1 MRIEEKPLPPALG
14 MGLWLV
20 DLEAPARA
28 HDDPSPGDGLDGAE
42 RERAARFHFERDA
55 YRYRASHSALRHLLA
70 QRTGVPAPALRFSA
84 GSHDK
89 PRLDLP
95 GAPAFNMSHS
105 GRWALIGIGGPGPI
119 GVDIEAPREM
129 DDLMPLA
136 ERNFTASECRELRG
150 VPEAGRLR
158 AFLRCWTRKEAC
170 LKAVGSGLSIEPGLF
185 EAGTTPERR
194 TTTLPVSGQACAV
207 TVLSVDVDS
216 EALAAV
222 AWVEPGSRH
231 LAF

>member
-14 MGLWLV
+14 MALWLV
-20 DLEAPARA
+20 DLEAPARV
-28 HDDPSPGDGLDGAE
+28 HDDPAPGDWLDEAE
-42 RERAARFHFERDA
+42 RARAARFHFERDA
-55 YRYRASHSALRHLLA
+55 HRYRASHTALRHLLA
-70 QRTGVPAPALRFSA
+70 RRTGVAAPALRFTA

-89 PRLDLP
+89 PRLELP

-105 GRWALIGIGGPGPI
+105 GRWALIGIGGPLPL

-129 DDLMPLA
+129 DDLMALA
-136 ERNFTASECRELRG
+136 ERNFTATECRELLAL
-150 VPEAGRLR
+150 PEAGRLR
-158 AFLRCWTRKEAC
+158 AFLRCWTRKEAV

>member
-1 MRIEEKPLPPALG
+1 MRMDQQAPLSAPGIE
-14 MGLWLV
+14 LWLV
-20 DLEAPARA
+20 DLQAPAREREAPA
-28 HDDPSPGDGLDGAE
+28 PGDWLDEAE
-42 RERAARFHFERDA
+42 RSRAARFHFERDA
-55 YRYRASHSALRHLLA
+55 HRYRASHTALRHLLA
-70 QRTGVPAPALRFSA
+70 QRTGVAPAALRFA
-84 GSHDK
+84 TGRHDK
-89 PRLDLP
+89 PQLDLP

-105 GRWALIGIGGPGPI
+105 GRWALIGIGGQAPI

-129 DDLMPLA
+129 DDLMALA
-136 ERNFTASECRELRG
+136 ERNFTASECRELRA

-207 TVLSVDVDS
+207 TVLSVEVDS

>member
-1 MRIEEKPLPPALG
+1 MRISEKPPIAAPG
-14 MGLWLV
+14 IELWLV
-20 DLEAPARA
+20 DLEAPAHERET
-28 HDDPSPGDGLDGAE
+28 PGPGEGLDATE

-55 YRYRASHSALRHLLA
+55 HRYRASHTALRHLLA
-70 QRTGVPAPALRFSA
+70 RRTGVAAPALRFVA

-105 GRWALIGIGGPGPI
+105 GRWALIGIGGQGPI

-129 DDLMPLA
+129 GELMGLA
-136 ERNFTASECRELRG
+136 ERNFTATECRELLAL
-150 VPEAGRLR
+150 PEAGRLR

-170 LKAVGSGLSIEPGLF
+170 LKAIGSGLSIEPGLF
-185 EAGTTPERR
+185 EAGTTPEPR
-194 TTTLPVSGQACAV
+194 TTTVPVSGQTCRV

>member
-1 MRIEEKPLPPALG
+1 MRF
-14 MGLWLV
+14 
-20 DLEAPARA
+20 
-28 HDDPSPGDGLDGAE
+28 
-42 RERAARFHFERDA
+42 AAGR
-55 YRYRASHSALRHLLA
+55 
-70 QRTGVPAPALRFSA
+70 
-84 GSHDK
+84 HDK
-89 PRLDLP
+89 PQLDLP

-105 GRWALIGIGGPGPI
+105 GRWALIGIGGQAPI

-129 DDLMPLA
+129 DDLMALA
-136 ERNFTASECRELRG
+136 ERNFTASECRELRA

-207 TVLSVDVDS
+207 TVLSVEVDS

>member
-1 MRIEEKPLPPALG
+1 MRIDQLAAIQAPGIE
-14 MGLWLV
+14 LWRV
-20 DLEAPARA
+20 DLLAEAAEHGAPA
-28 HDDPSPGDGLDGAE
+28 PGDFLDAAE

-55 YRYRASHSALRHLLA
+55 HRHRASHTALRQLLS
-70 QRTGVPAPALRFSA
+70 QRTGVAAHALRFA
-84 GSHDK
+84 TGSHDK

-95 GAPAFNMSHS
+95 QAPAFNMSHS
-105 GRWALIGIGGPGPI
+105 GRWALIGIGGAAPI
-119 GVDIEAPREM
+119 GVDIEVPREM
-129 DDLMPLA
+129 DDLMALA
-136 ERNFTASECRELRG
+136 ERNFTATECRELLAL
-150 VPEAGRLR
+150 PEAGRLR
-158 AFLRCWTRKEAC
+158 AFLRCWTRKEAV

-207 TVLSVDVDS
+207 TVLSVEVDS

-231 LAF
+231 LVF

>member
-1 MRIEEKPLPPALG
+1 MRIDQQAPIPAPG
-14 MGLWLV
+14 VDLWLV
-20 DLEAPARA
+20 DLEAPAREREA
-28 HDDPSPGDGLDGAE
+28 PAPGDWLDAAE
-42 RERAARFHFERDA
+42 HARAARFHFERDA
-55 YRYRASHSALRHLLA
+55 HRYRASHTALRHLLA
-70 QRTGVPAPALRFSA
+70 QRTGVAAPTLRFAA

-105 GRWALIGIGGPGPI
+105 GRWALIGIGGQLPL

-129 DDLMPLA
+129 DDLMALA
-136 ERNFTASECRELRG
+136 ERNFTATECRELLA
-150 VPEAGRLR
+150 VPQTGRLR
-158 AFLRCWTRKEAC
+158 AFLRCWTRKEAV

-194 TTTLPVSGQACAV
+194 TTTLPVSGQACEV
-207 TVLSVDVDS
+207 SVLSVDVDR

>member
-1 MRIEEKPLPPALG
+1 MRMDQQAPLSAPGIE
-14 MGLWLV
+14 LWLV
-20 DLEAPARA
+20 DLQAPAR
-28 HDDPSPGDGLDGAE
+28 E
-42 RERAARFHFERDA
+42 REIPAPCAWLDNAGRPRAARFHFERDA
-55 YRYRASHSALRHLLA
+55 HRYRASHTALRHLLA
-70 QRTGVPAPALRFSA
+70 QRTGVAPAALRFAA
-84 GSHDK
+84 GRHDK
-89 PRLDLP
+89 PQLDLP

-105 GRWALIGIGGPGPI
+105 GRWALIGIGGQAPI

-129 DDLMPLA
+129 DDLMALA
-136 ERNFTASECRELRG
+136 ERNFTASECRELRA

-207 TVLSVDVDS
+207 TVLSVEVDS

>member
-1 MRIEEKPLPPALG
+1 MRIDQLAAIQAPG
-14 MGLWLV
+14 IDLWLV
-20 DLEAPARA
+20 DLLAEAAEHGA
-28 HDDPSPGDGLDGAE
+28 AAPGDFLDAAE

-55 YRYRASHSALRHLLA
+55 HRHRASHTALRQLLS
-70 QRTGVPAPALRFSA
+70 QRTGVTADALPFA
-84 GSHDK
+84 TGSHDK

-95 GAPAFNMSHS
+95 QAPAFNMSHS
-105 GRWALIGIGGPGPI
+105 GRWALIGIGGHLPL

-129 DDLMPLA
+129 DDLMALA
-136 ERNFTASECRELRG
+136 ERNFTATECRELLA

-158 AFLRCWTRKEAC
+158 AFLRCWTRKEAV
-170 LKAVGSGLSIEPGLF
+170 LKAVGSGLSIEPRLF

-194 TTTLPVSGQACAV
+194 TTTLPVSGQACEV
-207 TVLSVDVDS
+207 SVLSLDVDR

>member
-1 MRIEEKPLPPALG
+1 MRINQQAPLAAPG
-14 MGLWLV
+14 IELWLV
-20 DLEAPARA
+20 DLEVPAREHEAPA
-28 HDDPSPGDGLDGAE
+28 PGDWLDEAE
-42 RERAARFHFERDA
+42 RARAARFHFERDA
-55 YRYRASHSALRHLLA
+55 HRYRASHTALRHLLA
-70 QRTGVPAPALRFSA
+70 QRTGVAAAGLRFGA
-84 GSHDK
+84 GRHDK

-105 GRWALIGIGGPGPI
+105 GRWALIGIGGQAPI

-129 DDLMPLA
+129 GELMALA
-136 ERNFTASECRELRG
+136 ERNFTTTECRELLAL
-150 VPEAGRLR
+150 PEAGRLR

-170 LKAVGSGLSIEPGLF
+170 LKAIGSGLSIEPGLF
-185 EAGTTPERR
+185 EAGTTPEQR
-194 TTTLPVSGQACAV
+194 TTTVPVSDQACQV
-207 TVLSVDVDS
+207 TVLSVDVDR

>member
-1 MRIEEKPLPPALG
+1 MDQQTPFSAPGIE
-14 MGLWLV
+14 LWLV
-20 DLEAPARA
+20 DLQAPAREREAPA
-28 HDDPSPGDGLDGAE
+28 PGDWLDEAE
-42 RERAARFHFERDA
+42 RSRAARFHFERDA
-55 YRYRASHSALRHLLA
+55 HRYRASHTALRHLLA
-70 QRTGVPAPALRFSA
+70 QRTGVAPAALRFAA
-84 GSHDK
+84 GRHDK
-89 PRLDLP
+89 PQLDLP

-105 GRWALIGIGGPGPI
+105 GRWALIGIGGQAPI

-129 DDLMPLA
+129 DDLMALA
-136 ERNFTASECRELRG
+136 ERNFTASECAELLAL
-150 VPEAGRLR
+150 PEAGRLR

-194 TTTLPVSGQACAV
+194 TTTLPVSGQACEV
-207 TVLSVDVDS
+207 TVVSVDVDC

>member
-1 MRIEEKPLPPALG
+1 MRMDQQAPLSAPGIE
-14 MGLWLV
+14 LWLV
-20 DLEAPARA
+20 DLQAPAREREAPA
-28 HDDPSPGDGLDGAE
+28 PGDWLDEAE
-42 RERAARFHFERDA
+42 RSRAARFHFERDA
-55 YRYRASHSALRHLLA
+55 HRYRASHTALRHLLA
-70 QRTGVPAPALRFSA
+70 QRTGVAPAALRFAA
-84 GSHDK
+84 GRHDK
-89 PRLDLP
+89 PQLDLP

-105 GRWALIGIGGPGPI
+105 GRWALIGIGGQAPI

-129 DDLMPLA
+129 DDLMALA
-136 ERNFTASECRELRG
+136 ERNFTASECRELRA

-207 TVLSVDVDS
+207 TVLSVEVDS

>member
-1 MRIEEKPLPPALG
+1 MRMDQQAPFSAPGIE
-14 MGLWLV
+14 LWLV
-20 DLEAPARA
+20 DLQAPAREREAPA
-28 HDDPSPGDGLDGAE
+28 PGDWLDEAE
-42 RERAARFHFERDA
+42 RSRAARFHFERDA
-55 YRYRASHSALRHLLA
+55 HRYRASHTALRHLLA
-70 QRTGVPAPALRFSA
+70 QRTGVAPAALRFAA
-84 GSHDK
+84 GRHDK
-89 PRLDLP
+89 PQLDLP

-105 GRWALIGIGGPGPI
+105 GRWALIGIGGQAPI

-129 DDLMPLA
+129 DDLMALA
-136 ERNFTASECRELRG
+136 ERNFTASECAELLAL
-150 VPEAGRLR
+150 PEAGRLR

-194 TTTLPVSGQACAV
+194 TTTLPVSGQACEV
-207 TVLSVDVDS
+207 TVVSVDVDC

>member
-1 MRIEEKPLPPALG
+1 MRIDQHAAIQAPGIE
-14 MGLWLV
+14 LWLV
-20 DLEAPARA
+20 DLLAEAAERGAPA
-28 HDDPSPGDGLDGAE
+28 PGDGLDGAE
-42 RERAARFHFERDA
+42 RARAARFHFERDA
-55 YRYRASHSALRHLLA
+55 HRYRASHTALRHLLA
-70 QRTGVPAPALRFSA
+70 QRTGVAPAALRFAA

-105 GRWALIGIGGPGPI
+105 GRWALIGIGGTLPL
-119 GVDIEAPREM
+119 GVDIEVPREM
-129 DDLMPLA
+129 DDLMALA
-136 ERNFTASECRELRG
+136 ERNFTRTECGELQA
-150 VPEAGRLR
+150 VPAAGRLR
-158 AFLRCWTRKEAC
+158 AFLRCWTRKEAV

-222 AWVEPGSRH
+222 AWVEAGSRH